1 MEHAAADLIK
11 VIRKLRSTKQREKLL
26 ALRWACSLYFVE
38 VDEPKLQADLAG
50 AWKKV
55 HVMYEKGR

>member
-11 VIRKLRSTKQREKLL
+11 TIRKLRRTKKRDKLL
-26 ALRWACSLYFVE
+26 ALRWACSLYVVN
-38 VDEPKLQADLAG
+38 VDEPKLLADLAG

-55 HVMYEKGR
+55 HVMYEQGR